1 MEVAKRGRVAVEVC
15 SSSFVP
21 LGRAQASALGYSALP
36 IAVVPHPFGTVSRE
50 AVRVMAQEC
59 VAQIAE
65 HACAAPAGV
74 QAAERPSETEDIAAP
89 CAQIEIPEA
98 PDVYTAFN
106 KLARAKRW
114 SDGLPVVP
122 PTLDRVEAMLAYT
135 KRPRNEVVAKL
146 APAFGAATVESIAVN
161 AVLAGCDPELMS
173 VLLASV
179 EAAAATDFNLQSI
192 QSTTNPAAVWVIV
205 NGPVAEKLGINA
217 AGNCLG
223 EGVYANAAIGR
234 ALRLLLRNVGGALP
248 GDMDRATH
256 GQPGKYTFCCA
267 ENEAENPWE
276 PLHVER
282 GFAASDSA
290 VTVVGAEGTMNMC
303 TLAKNADDL
312 IRVIADTMRHA
323 PSNEYV
329 HGSEPW
335 LVLCPEHA
343 EIIHEAG
350 ISKAE
355 LKHRLWEESKMRA
368 GVMAQE
374 DFERLQASRTAEL
387 GLIGPDTL
395 VTISKKP
402 EDIAIIVAGGKGT
415 HSVYIPCFGNTRSV
429 TRRIAEA

>member
-1 MEVAKRGRVAVEVC
+1 
-15 SSSFVP
+15 

-59 VAQIAE
+59 VAQIAV
-65 HACAAPAGV
+65 HACAAPEDGKAEAPGDVADVAG
-74 QAAERPSETEDIAAP
+74 P
-89 CAQIEIPEA
+89 CARIEVSDA
-98 PDVYTAFN
+98 PDFYTSFN
-106 KLARAKRW
+106 RLAREKRW

-122 PTLDRVEAMLAYT
+122 PTPERVEAMLART
-135 KRPRNEVVAKL
+135 SRSRNEVVARL

-161 AVLAGCDPELMS
+161 AVLAGCDPELMP

-192 QSTTNPAAVWVIV
+192 QSTTNPAAVWIIV
-205 NGPVAEKLGINA
+205 NGPVAETLGFNGG
-217 AGNCLG
+217 GNCLG
-223 EGVYANAAIGR
+223 EGVHANAALGR
-234 ALRLLLRNVGGALP
+234 AMRLLLRNVGGALP

-256 GQPGKYTFCCA
+256 GQPGKFTFCCA

-282 GFAASDSA
+282 GLKATDSA

-312 IRVIADTMRHA
+312 IRVIADTLRHA

-350 ISKAE
+350 IGKAE
-355 LKHRLWEESKMRA
+355 LKRRLWEESKMRA
-368 GVMAQE
+368 SVMAQE
-374 DFERLQASRTAEL
+374 DFERLQASRTSEL
-387 GLIGPDTL
+387 GTITRDSLI
-395 VTISKKP
+395 TISKQP
-402 EDIAIIVAGGKGT
+402 DDIAIIVAGGKGG

-429 TRRIAEA
+429 TRRIVD